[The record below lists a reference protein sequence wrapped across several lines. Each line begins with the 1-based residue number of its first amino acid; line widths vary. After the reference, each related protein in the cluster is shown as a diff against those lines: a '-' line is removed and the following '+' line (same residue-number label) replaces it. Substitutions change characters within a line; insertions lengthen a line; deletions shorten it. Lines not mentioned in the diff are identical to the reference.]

1 MPRASGAKSSRVAA
15 TKTSKEKRM
24 GRGDLAKVRASH
36 DRGRKKKDRE
46 KRQATE
52 RAAARKEAK
61 KKR

>member
-1 MPRASGAKSSRVAA
+1 
-15 TKTSKEKRM
+15 M

-36 DRGRKKKDRE
+36 DRGRTKKDRE
-46 KRQATE
+46 KRQALE